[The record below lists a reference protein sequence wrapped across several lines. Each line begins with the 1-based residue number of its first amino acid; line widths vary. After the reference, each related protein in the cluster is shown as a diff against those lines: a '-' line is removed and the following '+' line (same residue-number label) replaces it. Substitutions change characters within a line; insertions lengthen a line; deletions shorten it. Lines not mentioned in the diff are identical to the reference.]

1 MHYCLHGTFVR
12 HMYSIVLGIL
22 IQSYLYGFAEGALV
36 VAFMSAIVYAI
47 MMFMPRHKQ
56 APVVMFTVLGF
67 LSY

>member
-1 MHYCLHGTFVR
+1 MHSCIYMHVYVYKYSVFV
-12 HMYSIVLGIL
+12 SL
-22 IQSYLYGFAEGALV
+22 SYLYGFAEGALV
-36 VAFMSAIVYAI
+36 VALMSAIVYAI

>member
-36 VAFMSAIVYAI
+36 VALMSAIVYAI